1 MALNTRIIPAEPQ
14 QYMQDRS
21 LSPSER
27 IQLAIGSQ
35 QGDDGRAELYHRYG
49 KHFMTPNKKGSWVKV
64 DEQSIFI
71 KGVSI
76 GVFIDEENFTICYTG
91 LEESPQGY
99 RYWLLD
105 YQESNIISNTG
116 IYSSII
122 EYLKRI
128 QIKKPDHIYTN
139 FPEFSSFKNLSETT
153 VIDVENQKPIT
164 ALKMLS
170 NDEKLK
176 IPDVLIEEVRPKL
189 AIEGRLY
196 FVNALYLATRYE
208 LETVMKID

>member
-1 MALNTRIIPAEPQ
+1 MLKLTYIPAPAPK
-14 QYMQDRS
+14 YMENRG

-27 IQLAIGSQ
+27 IQQAMEGEQ
-35 QGDDGRAELYHRYG
+35 YNGGNRELCERYA
-49 KHFMTPNKKGSWVKV
+49 KHFATPQKKGYWVKV

-105 YQESNIISNTG
+105 YQESNIISNTA
-116 IYSSII
+116 IYNSII

-128 QIKKPDHIYTN
+128 QISKPDHIYTN
-139 FPEFSSFKNLSETT
+139 FQDFSSFKNLTETT
-153 VIDVENQKPIT
+153 VLDVENQKPIT

-189 AIEGRLY
+189 AVEGRLY
-196 FVNALYLATRYE
+196 FINALYLATRYK
-208 LETVMKID
+208 LETVMKVD